1 MAVARKASV
10 AKTGIKVLVYGEHGT
25 RKSGTLVDFAKM
37 TREDGKPMRVLYL
50 DLETGSIE
58 GFHLERLEDEGV
70 DLNNVYIVYTSIY
83 EEVNKYLEKV
93 INKEEFY
100 ELGEDGEETDDLVL
114 DADGKPFFPDA
125 VVIDGITVLADDV
138 KDAMISVSEARAV
151 IRGEVKGKTKKE
163 ISVDVATA
171 GMEFKDY
178 DKLKAKGKR
187 LIRSIIKST
196 NVHVGITARPKEI
209 KETKRDSNGN
219 MVSVPTGKYK
229 LEQWDFIP
237 YEVNTVLF
245 NYKNDMEDEDVYG
258 VIENKD
264 RTGTFSSGHIIKNP
278 SIAMWQYVIEKNKNR
293 KENVAMS
300 QNTYD
305 ENAKKEVK
313 NELNLNESKKQETP
327 GDLIYKLKTI
337 FSDLKPLER
346 KALAQK
352 MVESGISDFKEYE
365 NFEDIEKLKKMIEI
379 AVG

>member
-138 KDAMISVSEARAV
+138 KDAMISVSEARAG

-278 SIAMWQYVIEKNKNR
+278 SIAMWQSVIEKNKNR

-300 QNTYD
+300 QNTHD
-305 ENAKKEVK
+305 ENAKKEVE